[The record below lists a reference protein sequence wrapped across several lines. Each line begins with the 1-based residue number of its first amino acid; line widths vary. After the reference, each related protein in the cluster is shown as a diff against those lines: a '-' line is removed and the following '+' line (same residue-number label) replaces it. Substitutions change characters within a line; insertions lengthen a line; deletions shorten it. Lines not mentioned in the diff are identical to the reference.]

1 MAAQKDEWQQWEGWW
16 WRVDSV
22 TGWWQRAERVDMR
35 AEAARSV
42 RGPSLMQQLSVD
54 PSGRTPEVSS
64 PIDPVPSMGAC
75 SAPAMQPWCEAAL
88 GMQPTAV
95 PAVHTCI
102 ASLMQPGLPPP
113 IHLCAVQA
121 MHEPFPV
128 ASSVHVCPVPVL
140 QSCPPPVVAYPVPVG
155 VPLVPPAPRMNPAQT
170 LAASEKAGPA
180 RWHRAHGHARERRN
194 VRRALQGLYNWADVT
209 RSILAPL

>member
-1 MAAQKDEWQQWEGWW
+1 
-16 WRVDSV
+16 
-22 TGWWQRAERVDMR
+22 MR
-35 AEAARSV
+35 AETARSV
-42 RGPSLMQQLSVD
+42 RGPSLIQQLSVD
-54 PSGRTPEVSS
+54 PLGQTPEVSS

-88 GMQPTAV
+88 GMQPTTV

-155 VPLVPPAPRMNPAQT
+155 VPLLPPAPRMNPAQT

-180 RWHRAHGHARERRN
+180 RWHRAHGPARERRN

-209 RSILAPL
+209 WLILAPL

>member
-95 PAVHTCI
+95 T
-102 ASLMQPGLPPP
+102 
-113 IHLCAVQA
+113 
-121 MHEPFPV
+121 
-128 ASSVHVCPVPVL
+128 SSAHVYCV
-140 QSCPPPVVAYPVPVG
+140 SYA
-155 VPLVPPAPRMNPAQT
+155 
-170 LAASEKAGPA
+170 
-180 RWHRAHGHARERRN
+180 
-194 VRRALQGLYNWADVT
+194 T
-209 RSILAPL
+209 RSTTANTFVCCTGNA